1 MNYRFQNSEVIGSLD
16 QRGGMLGW
24 DYLVKVGTIPN
35 ECVSIIEESMKKRL
49 SFLVGA
55 KPGGA
60 GKTTIM
66 GAMLSLRPDSEQL
79 IVFNKQN
86 ISESKDPN
94 EQKCFVVHEIG
105 SGSWYGYAWGQ
116 HALNLLRIPKDNPG
130 AKIAGNL
137 HCDTLQDVKETIYGF
152 NGSESDLNC
161 VDLLIFLEYNPRNRP
176 SRKIKEVFL
185 LENGQFNCVFL

>member
-24 DYLVKVGTIPN
+24 DYLVKIGTIPN

-105 SGSWYGYAWGQ
+105 SGSLVRVCLGSTCFK
-116 HALNLLRIPKDNPG
+116 LFKNPL
-130 AKIAGNL
+130 KIIR
-137 HCDTLQDVKETIYGF
+137 C
-152 NGSESDLNC
+152 
-161 VDLLIFLEYNPRNRP
+161 
-176 SRKIKEVFL
+176 
-185 LENGQFNCVFL
+185 